1 MFCCCAL
8 CWFMGKILS
17 SFSQFDVSGV
27 EDDDG
32 EFDVVGGK
40 VTGTMSREH
49 GRLESNQIFTSHH
62 QVALLLSSR
71 LLTEVSLSSTF
82 RIIIEWRSKTK

>member
-1 MFCCCAL
+1 
-8 CWFMGKILS
+8 MGKILS
-17 SFSQFDVSGV
+17 IFSQFDVSGV

-40 VTGTMSREH
+40 VTGTMPREH

-82 RIIIEWRSKTK
+82 RIIIEWRALKRNKS